1 MKKSILILGCFLIS
15 CVAFGHTQIE
25 KNTNTETDVITTA
38 TDYAVVGTTNNSIG
52 ENYTLG
58 ITVRIDD
65 MYGTMSVYVNGT
77 AVSYNFESAGKYSI
91 QYGDYGSA
99 QYYYFSFN
107 N

>member
-77 AVSYNFESAGKYSI
+77 AVSYVDKAILLSIDWVFLRHLEFLNFCSI
-91 QYGDYGSA
+91 
-99 QYYYFSFN
+99 
-107 N
+107 